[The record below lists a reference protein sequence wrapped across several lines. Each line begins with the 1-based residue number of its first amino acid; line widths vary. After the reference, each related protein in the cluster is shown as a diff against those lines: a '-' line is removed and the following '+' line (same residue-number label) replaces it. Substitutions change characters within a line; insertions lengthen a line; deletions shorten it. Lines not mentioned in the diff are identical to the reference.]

1 MSAPSTTTAPL
12 TKRKQYTVFAGLMI
26 GILLA
31 MLDNM
36 ILGTALPTIVGDL
49 GGLNHFAWV
58 VTAYTL
64 ASAVSTPIWGK
75 LSDLYGRKSM
85 FMASIVLFLIGSA
98 LAGTSGSMTE
108 LIVYRA
114 VQGLGA
120 GGLMVGAMAIMAEM
134 VPPRERGKVQGMF
147 AAIMPVAMVGGPFLG
162 GFITDYLDWR
172 WAFYVNL
179 PLGIAALLVVG
190 ATLHMPKRTRKAVI
204 DYWGAG
210 LLTVGISSLVLLATW
225 GGTEYAWDSW
235 QIIGLGVLTV
245 TALAAFAWVENRVA
259 EPILPLRLFR
269 IRNFSLASALA
280 FVSGFAMFG
289 AVSFLPQYQQIVQGA
304 SATNSGL
311 LLLPMM
317 AGLLVCSTLAGQ
329 LTSRTGHYRTFPII
343 GMGVMAVGTLLLTQL
358 DLTTSSFT
366 SSMYIIVIGA
376 GLGLLMGTTNLIAQN
391 SVELR
396 DLGVATSTA
405 TFARNIGGSLGVAVL
420 GSIFTSRITD
430 SMTGALGSAGSRLT
444 SAGGQLSPDMIEGL
458 PAPVRDAYLGGMV
471 SGIQSIFVVAT
482 VFIAIGF
489 VVSWFVKSEPLR
501 DFTVASSS
509 TEDGAAKPVPALAD

>member
-1 MSAPSTTTAPL
+1 MTTAPL

-36 ILGTALPTIVGDL
+36 IVGTAMPTIVGDL

-75 LSDLYGRKSM
+75 LSDLYGRKGM

-108 LIVYRA
+108 LIAYRA

-134 VPPRERGKVQGMF
+134 VPPRERGKIQGMF
-147 AAIMPVAMVGGPFLG
+147 AAVMPVAMVGGPFLG

-179 PLGIAALLVVG
+179 PLGILALFVVG
-190 ATLHMPKRTRKAVI
+190 ATLNLPKRTAGKAVI

-210 LLTVGISSLVLLATW
+210 LLTLGIGSLVLFATW
-225 GGTEYAWDSW
+225 GGTEYAWGSW
-235 QIIGLGVLTV
+235 QIVGLGVLTV
-245 TALAAFAWVENRVA
+245 VALAAFVWVENRVA
-259 EPILPLRLFR
+259 EPILPLGLFK
-269 IRNFSLASALA
+269 IRNFTLASVLA
-280 FVSGFAMFG
+280 FMSGFAMFG

-317 AGLLVCSTLAGQ
+317 AGVLVFSTVAGQ
-329 LTSRTGHYRTFPII
+329 LTSRTGHYRSFPII

-366 SSMYIIVIGA
+366 SSMYIVVIGA
-376 GLGLLMGTTNLIAQN
+376 GLGFLMGTTNLIAQN
-391 SVELR
+391 SVEMR

-405 TFARNIGGSLGVAVL
+405 TFARSIGGSLGVAVL
-420 GSIFTSRITD
+420 GSIFSSRVND
-430 SMTGALGSAGSRLT
+430 SMTSALGSAGAQLT
-444 SAGGQLSPDMIEGL
+444 SGGGQLSPKMIEGL
-458 PAPVRDAYLGGMV
+458 PAPVRDAYLGGTV
-471 SGIQSIFVVAT
+471 SGIQSIFLWAT

-509 TEDGAAKPVPALAD
+509 DAQESPAKPVPVLAD

>member
-1 MSAPSTTTAPL
+1 
-12 TKRKQYTVFAGLMI
+12 MI

-36 ILGTALPTIVGDL
+36 IVGTAMPTIVGDL

-75 LSDLYGRKSM
+75 LSDLYGRKGM

-108 LIVYRA
+108 LIAYRA

-134 VPPRERGKVQGMF
+134 VAPKDRGKMQGMF
-147 AAIMPVAMVGGPFLG
+147 AAVMPVAMVGGPFLG

-179 PLGIAALLVVG
+179 PLGILALFVVG
-190 ATLHMPKRTRKAVI
+190 ATLNLPKRSPGKAVI

-210 LLTVGISSLVLLATW
+210 LLTLGIGSLVLLATW
-225 GGTEYAWDSW
+225 GGTEYAWGSW
-235 QIIGLGVLTV
+235 QIIGLGLLTV
-245 TALAAFAWVENRVA
+245 AALAAFVWVENRVA
-259 EPILPLRLFR
+259 EPILPLKLFK
-269 IRNFSLASALA
+269 IRNFTLASVLA
-280 FVSGFAMFG
+280 FMSGFAMFG

-317 AGLLVCSTLAGQ
+317 AGVLVFSTVAGQ
-329 LTSRTGHYRTFPII
+329 LTSRTGHYRSFPII
-343 GMGVMAVGTLLLTQL
+343 GMGVMAIGTLLLTQL
-358 DLTTSSFT
+358 GLTTSSFT
-366 SSMYIIVIGA
+366 SSMYIVVIGA
-376 GLGLLMGTTNLIAQN
+376 GLGFLMGTTNLIAQN

-405 TFARNIGGSLGVAVL
+405 TFARSIGGSLGVAVL
-420 GSIFTSRITD
+420 GSIFANRITD
-430 SMTGALGSAGSRLT
+430 SMTSALGSAGAQLT
-444 SAGGQLSPDMIEGL
+444 SAGGQLSPKMIEGL

-471 SGIQSIFVVAT
+471 SGIQGIFLWAT

-509 TEDGAAKPVPALAD
+509 TEEGAAKPVPVLAD